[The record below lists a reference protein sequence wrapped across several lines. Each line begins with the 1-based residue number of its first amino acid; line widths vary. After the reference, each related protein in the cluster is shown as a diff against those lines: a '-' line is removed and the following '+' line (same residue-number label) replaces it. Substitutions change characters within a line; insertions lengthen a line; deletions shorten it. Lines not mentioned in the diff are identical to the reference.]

1 MRCTQSSPRSGRQLE
16 LFIGSQRASSKCCRE
31 RPFRPGKT
39 NEAETLLCQEHG
51 ALGRMHSSLRRPK
64 GSSIC
69 SGSRPVELI
78 NTSLSLCSAVAPLL
92 TSAQLG
98 VPRRLLHRIS
108 ASEAE
113 PASDVPMPL
122 FLENCRAG
130 PSSGSA
136 PSAQGV
142 RPGSSRIKAVTWDRE
157 DTWFLMTSLSY
168 LPMPGPEG
176 PAAWDMALLPVTHG
190 NFR

>member
-1 MRCTQSSPRSGRQLE
+1 MHPE
-16 LFIGSQRASSKCCRE
+16 LTAIRETEPFIGSQRASSKCCRRE

-51 ALGRMHSSLRRPK
+51 AVGRMHSSLRRPK

-78 NTSLSLCSAVAPLL
+78 NTSLSLCFAVAPLL

-108 ASEAE
+108 ASDAE
-113 PASDVPMPL
+113 PASDVPVPL
-122 FLENCRAG
+122 CLENCRAG

-136 PSAQGV
+136 PSAQRR
-142 RPGSSRIKAVTWDRE
+142 RPGSPHTKAVTRDGE
-157 DTWFLMTSLSY
+157 GTSFLTAPFSP
-168 LPMPGPEG
+168 LPMPGSEG
-176 PAAWDMALLPVTHG
+176 PAAWVLALLPFTHCD
-190 NFR
+190 F